1 MVLHHLQFIFVYV
14 GKCKA
19 NFVFTMCA
27 ICNTLTIRGHFWKNL
42 IIRDDIMNIMKNA
55 VKMRY
60 QNSPGMWRKHTPSA
74 LDKWY
79 DKLES
84 DCDIQ
89 FVVFFCFV
97 DLLTSELVLIDP
109 FMTGPITYAG
119 LMTASSILSSSERMR
134 ERKHHK
140 VTDRKKREKENINII
155 YWGE

>member
-14 GKCKA
+14 GKRKA

-27 ICNTLTIRGHFWKNL
+27 ICNTLTIRGQFWKNL

-89 FVVFFCFV
+89 FVVFLFCWPTYFRTGTHWPIYDGSHHICRV
-97 DLLTSELVLIDP
+97 DDGQFYFILVWKN
-109 FMTGPITYAG
+109 
-119 LMTASSILSSSERMR
+119 
-134 ERKHHK
+134 ERKK
-140 VTDRKKREKENINII
+140 AS
-155 YWGE
+155 